1 MTQQTTKRTF
11 DASASALAFPL
22 GGIGTGN
29 VSLGARGDLRDWEI
43 FNRPAKGNLLPNT
56 FFALYAKPEGE
67 KAQVRVLEGPI
78 APPHTL
84 SHGYHPI
91 TTAGLPRLAKSTFRG
106 EYPFAHINFEDAS
119 LPLETTLEAY
129 TPLIPLNPEDSG
141 IPCAILTY
149 TLRNTS
155 NKLVALTLAAS
166 IMNPVGGLRR
176 NVYDFIDAN
185 KKGKSVNEFRDAGS
199 YHGLYLHAEGID
211 SNDLEYGS
219 MSLVTDHKNLTTKR
233 AWRRGAWFDFLR
245 EFWDDF
251 AEDGLLTDLNYD
263 ELPKDGR
270 PDTASLG
277 IVDTLQPNES
287 KTYQFI
293 LSWHFPNRMAS
304 WERESSKTI
313 RNHYA
318 TRFDSAWSVAD
329 YVVKNLE
336 RLESETRKFHKALFD
351 TTLPSYVLDALSANI
366 VPLRSHTCFWTE
378 DGRFYGWEGCFDD
391 FGCCAGTCTH
401 VWSYAYTLAYL
412 FPSLERS
419 MRETEFLIET
429 EDDGYMTFRTF
440 KTFGEKFEWPSE
452 WGLQKPEPA
461 SDGQMGCI
469 LRVYREWQLCG
480 DKKWLESL
488 WDATKRAMFFA
499 SNHWDE
505 NNDGVLEGKQHNTYD
520 IDFYGPN
527 PLSSIYYLA
536 ALRAVEELAKVMNEP
551 DTAKRCHTAFVK
563 GSKTLD
569 KMLWNGEYYIQR
581 LEDVDQYPYQH
592 GKGCLSDQ
600 LLGQLHARVLGLGD
614 LLPARHVKKAVK
626 AIFKHNFR
634 KNFRDHVN
642 AQRTY
647 VLNDEAGLLLC
658 SWPDGG
664 QPKFPFVYSDEVWTG
679 IEYQVA
685 AHLIYEGWTKEGLK
699 IVKAVQDRHDGVK
712 RNPWNEVECGNHY
725 SRSMA
730 SWAVLLALSGFHCDL
745 GKNEMSF
752 APKLE
757 SSQDSFTTFWS
768 TGKGWG
774 IYSQEK
780 NSQGQWQP
788 KVEILAGDMTGVKV
802 SACGKTWTL

>member
-1 MTQQTTKRTF
+1 MTYQARLF
-11 DASASALAFPL
+11 DAHASSLAFPL

-29 VSLGARGDLRDWEI
+29 VSLGARGELRDWEL
-43 FNRPAKGNLLPNT
+43 FNTPAKNSLLPNT
-56 FFALYAKPEGE
+56 FFALYLKPEGE
-67 KAQVRVLEGPI
+67 KAISRVLEGPV

-91 TTAGLPRLAKSTFRG
+91 TTAGLPRLAKSTFKG
-106 EYPFAHINFEDAS
+106 EYPLAKVYFEDAS
-119 LPLETTLEAY
+119 LPLDIELEAY

-141 IPCAILTY
+141 IPCTILTY

-155 NKLVALTLAAS
+155 TKPVDLTLAGS

-176 NVYDFIDAN
+176 NAYDFLDPN
-185 KKGKSVNEFRDAGS
+185 RKGRSVNEFRETKTFS
-199 YHGLYLHAEGID
+199 GLYLHAEGLD
-211 SNDLEYGS
+211 ENDLNYGS
-219 MSLVTDHKNLTTKR
+219 MSLATEHKNLTVKP

-251 AEDGLLTDLNYD
+251 STDGRLTDLEYS
-263 ELPKDGR
+263 ELAKDAR

-277 IVDTLQPNES
+277 LIDTLQAGETKS
-287 KTYQFI
+287 YTFV
-293 LSWHFPNRMAS
+293 LSWYFPNRMAS
-304 WERESSKTI
+304 WQRESDKII

-318 TRFDSAWSVAD
+318 TRFENAWAVAD
-329 YVVKNLE
+329 YVFKHQA
-336 RLESETRKFHKALFD
+336 RLESETRRFHKALFD
-351 TTLPSYVLDALSANI
+351 TTLPSYVIDALSANI

-419 MRETEFLIET
+419 MRETEFLLET
-429 EDDGYMTFRTF
+429 EADGYMTFRTF
-440 KTFGEKFEWPSE
+440 KTFGETFEWPSE
-452 WGLQKPEPA
+452 WGMQKPEAA

-480 DKKWLESL
+480 NKAWLEPLWKPVKRSL
-488 WDATKRAMFFA
+488 FFAIHHWDA
-499 SNHWDE
+499 NE
-505 NNDGVLEGKQHNTYD
+505 DGVLEGKQHNTYD

-527 PLSSIYYLA
+527 PLSSVYYLA
-536 ALRAVEELAKVMNEP
+536 ALRATEELAKVMDDAE
-551 DTAKRCHTAFVK
+551 TEKRCRHLFEK
-563 GSKTLD
+563 GSQHLD
-569 KMLWNGEYYIQR
+569 ALLWNGEYFIQK
-581 LEDVDQYPYQH
+581 LEDVDAYPYQH

-600 LLGQLHARVLGLGD
+600 LLGQLHAKVLGLGD
-614 LLPARHVKKAVK
+614 LLPAEHVKQAVK
-626 AIFKHNFR
+626 SIYHYNYLADFR
-634 KNFRDHVN
+634 NHVN

-658 SWPDGG
+658 SWPQGG

-685 AHLIYEGWTKEGLK
+685 AHLIFEGWTDEGLK
-699 IVKAVQDRHDGVK
+699 LVKTVQDRHDGIK

-730 SWAVLLALSGFHCDL
+730 SWAVLLALSGFHCDMA
-745 GKNEMSF
+745 KHTMSF
-752 APKLE
+752 EPRLE
-757 SSQDSFTTFWS
+757 TSETSFTCFWS
-768 TGKGWG
+768 TAKGWG
-774 IYSQEK
+774 TYTQEK
-780 NSQGQWQP
+780 DAKGNWQA
-788 KVEILAGDMTGVKV
+788 KVEVLAGDMSGVKV

>member
-1 MTQQTTKRTF
+1 MVLDSSKRSF
-11 DASASALAFPL
+11 NASASALAFPL

-56 FFALYAKPEGE
+56 FFALYAKAEGE
-67 KAQVRVLEGPI
+67 KAQARVLEGPI

-106 EYPFAHINFEDAS
+106 EYPFANIHFEDAS
-119 LPLETTLEAY
+119 MPLQVDLEAY

-141 IPCAILTY
+141 IPCTILTY

-155 NKLVALTLAAS
+155 NKPVSLTLAGS
-166 IMNPVGGLRR
+166 VMNPVGGLRR
-176 NVYDFIDAN
+176 NVYDFVDAN
-185 KKGKSVNEFRDAGS
+185 HKGKSINEFRDSGN
-199 YHGLYLHAEGID
+199 YRGLYLHADGID
-211 SNDLEYGS
+211 AKDLDYGS
-219 MSLVTDHKNLTTKR
+219 MSLVTDHQNLTVKP

-251 AEDGLLTDLNYD
+251 SDDGLLTDLNYS

-277 IVDTLQPNES
+277 IVATLQAGES
-287 KTYQFI
+287 KSYCFI
-293 LSWHFPNRMAS
+293 LSWYFPNRMAS
-304 WERESSKTI
+304 WEREATKTI
-313 RNHYA
+313 RNKYA

-329 YVVKNLE
+329 YVIKDMG
-336 RLESETRKFHKALFD
+336 RLESETRTFHKSLFE

-366 VPLRSHTCFWTE
+366 APLRSHTCFWTE
-378 DGRFYGWEGCFDD
+378 DNRFYGWEGCFDD

-419 MRETEFLIET
+419 MRDTEFLIET
-429 EDDGYMTFRTF
+429 EDDGYMTFRTYQ
-440 KTFGEKFEWPSE
+440 TFGEKFEWPSE
-452 WGLQKPEPA
+452 WGVQKPEPA
-461 SDGQMGCI
+461 SDGQMGCV
-469 LRVYREWQLCG
+469 LRVYREWQLSG
-480 DKKWLESL
+480 DRKWLESL
-488 WDATKRAMFFA
+488 WPATKRAMFFA
-499 SNHWDE
+499 SAHWDA
-505 NNDGVLEGKQHNTYD
+505 NDDGVLEGKQHNTYD

-527 PLSSIYYLA
+527 PLSTIYYLA

-551 DTAKRCHTAFVK
+551 DTAKRCRTAFEK
-563 GSKTLD
+563 GSKNLD
-569 KMLWNGEYYIQR
+569 KMLWNGDYYIQK
-581 LEDVDQYPYQH
+581 LEDVNAYPYQH
-592 GKGCLSDQ
+592 GEGCLSDQ
-600 LLGQLHARVLGLGD
+600 LLGQLHARVLNLGD
-614 LLPARHVKKAVK
+614 LLPAKHVKQAVK
-626 AIFKHNFR
+626 AIYIHNFR
-634 KNFRDHVN
+634 ENFRDHVN

-658 SWPDGG
+658 SWPHGG

-699 IVKAVQDRHDGVK
+699 IVKSVQDRHDGTR

-730 SWAVLLALSGFHCDL
+730 SWAVLLALSGFQCDL

-752 APKLE
+752 EPRLE
-757 SSQDSFTTFWS
+757 PSQSSFTTFWS
-768 TGKGWG
+768 TGRGWG
-774 IYSQEK
+774 TYTQDKDANE
-780 NSQGQWQP
+780 QWQATV
-788 KVEILAGDMTGVKV
+788 KVLGGDMKGVNV
-802 SACGKTWTL
+802 SACGKIWTL

>member
-1 MTQQTTKRTF
+1 MSYKPRLF
-11 DASASALAFPL
+11 DAKASSLAFPL

-43 FNRPAKGNLLPNT
+43 FNTPAKGNLLPNT
-56 FFALYAKPEGE
+56 FFALYVKPEGE
-67 KAQVRVLEGPI
+67 ASITRVLEGPLT
-78 APPHTL
+78 PPHTL

-91 TTAGLPRLAKSTFRG
+91 TTAGLPRLAKSTFTG
-106 EYPFAHINFEDAS
+106 EYPFAKVQFEDDS
-119 LPLETTLEAY
+119 LPLKISLEAY

-155 NKLVALTLAAS
+155 SKPVALTLAGS
-166 IMNPVGGLRR
+166 MMNPVGGLRR
-176 NVYDFIDAN
+176 NVYDFVDAN
-185 KKGKSVNEFRDAGS
+185 KKGKSINEFRGTES
-199 YHGLYLHAEGID
+199 FRGLYLHADGVDE
-211 SNDLEYGS
+211 SDLDYGS
-219 MSLVTDHKNLTTKR
+219 MSLTTDHVNLTVKP

-251 AEDGLLTDLNYD
+251 SEDGLLKNLNYTD
-263 ELPKDGR
+263 LPKDGR

-277 IVDTLQPNES
+277 LVDNLQAGES
-287 KTYQFI
+287 KQYRFV
-293 LSWHFPNRMAS
+293 LSWYFPNRMAS
-304 WERESSKTI
+304 WQRESNKTI

-318 TRFDSAWSVAD
+318 TRFTDAWAVAD
-329 YVVKNLE
+329 YVFKNAQS
-336 RLESETRKFHKALFD
+336 LESQTRTFHKALFD
-351 TTLPSYVLDALSANI
+351 SSLPSYVLDALSSNI

-419 MRETEFLIET
+419 MRDTEFLIET

-452 WGLQKPEPA
+452 WGMQKPEAA

-480 DKKWLESL
+480 DKVWLKKL

-499 SNHWDE
+499 VSHWD
-505 NNDGVLEGKQHNTYD
+505 NNEDGVLEGKQHNTYD

-536 ALRAVEELAKVMNEP
+536 ALRATEELAKVMNDAES
-551 DTAKRCHTAFVK
+551 AQRCRELFEK
-563 GSKTLD
+563 GRNNVDAL
-569 KMLWNGEYYIQR
+569 LWNGEYYIQK

-592 GKGCLSDQ
+592 GLGCLSDQ
-600 LLGQLHARVLGLGD
+600 LLGQLHATALGLGD
-614 LLPARHVKKAVK
+614 LLPAEHVKQAVK
-626 AIFKHNFR
+626 SIYKYNYLSDFR
-634 KNFRDHVN
+634 NHVN

-647 VLNDEAGLLLC
+647 VLNDEAGLVLC
-658 SWPDGG
+658 SWPQGG

-685 AHLIYEGWTKEGLK
+685 AHLIYEGWTDEGLK
-699 IVKAVQDRHDGVK
+699 IVKTVQDRHDGIR

-752 APKLE
+752 APRLE
-757 SSQDSFTTFWS
+757 SAQARFTTFWS
-768 TGKGWG
+768 TAKGWG
-774 IYSQEK
+774 TYTQEK
-780 NSQGQWQP
+780 DGQGVWQP
-788 KVEILAGDMTGVKV
+788 KVKVLAGNMTGVSV
-802 SACGKTWTL
+802 SACGKSWNL

>member
-1 MTQQTTKRTF
+1 MTYKPRTF
-11 DASASALAFPL
+11 GASASALAFPL

-91 TTAGLPRLAKSTFRG
+91 TTAGLPRLAKSSFRG
-106 EYPFAHINFEDAS
+106 EYPFAWINFEDPS
-119 LPLETTLEAY
+119 LPLEVELEAY

-155 NKLVALTLAAS
+155 SKPVALTLAGS

-176 NVYDFIDAN
+176 NVYDFVDAN
-185 KKGKSVNEFRDAGS
+185 SKGKSINEFRDAGN
-199 YHGLYLHAEGID
+199 YRGLYQHANGID
-211 SNDLEYGS
+211 ANDLEYGS
-219 MSLVTDHKNLTTKR
+219 LSLVTDHQNLTVKP

-251 AEDGLLTDLNYD
+251 SEDGLLTNLNYD

-277 IVDTLQPNES
+277 LVDTLQSGES
-287 KTYQFI
+287 KTYRFI
-293 LSWHFPNRMAS
+293 LSWHFPNRLAS
-304 WERESSKTI
+304 WEREATKTI

-318 TRFDSAWSVAD
+318 IRFDSAWSVAD
-329 YVVKNLE
+329 YVFKNIV
-336 RLESETRKFHKALFD
+336 RLEFQTRTFHKSLFD

-378 DGRFYGWEGCFDD
+378 DDRFYGWEGCFDD

-429 EDDGYMTFRTF
+429 EEDGYMTFRTF

-452 WGLQKPEPA
+452 WGAQKPEPA
-461 SDGQMGCI
+461 SDGQMGCV

-480 DKKWLESL
+480 DRAWLESL

-499 SNHWDE
+499 STHWDE

-536 ALRAVEELAKVMNEP
+536 ALRAVEDLAKVMNDP
-551 DTAKRCHTAFVK
+551 DTAQRCRTAFEK

-569 KMLWNGEYYIQR
+569 KMLWNGDYYIQK
-581 LEDVDQYPYQH
+581 LEDVDVFPYQH
-592 GKGCLSDQ
+592 SEGCLSDQ
-600 LLGQLHARVLGLGD
+600 LLGQLHARVLNLGD
-614 LLPARHVKKAVK
+614 LLPAKHVKKAVK
-626 AIFKHNFR
+626 SIYKHNFR

-647 VLNDEAGLLLC
+647 VLNNEAGLLLC
-658 SWPDGG
+658 SWPNGG

-679 IEYQVA
+679 VEYQVA

-699 IVKAVQDRHDGVK
+699 IIKAVQDRHDGIK
-712 RNPWNEVECGNHY
+712 RNPWNEVECGHHY

-752 APKLE
+752 EPRP
-757 SSQDSFTTFWS
+757 SRDSFTTFWS
-768 TGKGWG
+768 TAKGWG
-774 IYSQEK
+774 IYTQEK
-780 NSQGQWQP
+780 DARGQWQP
-788 KVEILAGDMTGVKV
+788 KVEVLAGDMTGVKV

>member
-1 MTQQTTKRTF
+1 MQDNRGTRF
-11 DASASALAFPL
+11 FNSAATALAFPL

-43 FNRPAKGNLLPNT
+43 FNTPAKGNLLPNT
-56 FFALYAKPEGE
+56 FFALYVKPEGE
-67 KAQVRVLEGPI
+67 SPTTRVLEGPI

-91 TTAGLPRLAKSTFRG
+91 TTAGLPRLENCTFRG
-106 EYPFAHINFEDAS
+106 EYPFAQIQFADTS
-119 LPLETTLEAY
+119 VPLEISLEAY
-129 TPLIPLNPEDSG
+129 TPLVPLNPEDSG
-141 IPCAILTY
+141 IPCAIFTY

-155 NKLVALTLAAS
+155 SKAVALTLAGS

-176 NVYDFIDAN
+176 NVYDFVEAN
-185 KKGKSVNEFRDAGS
+185 NRGKSINEFKSGQTFR
-199 YHGLYLHAEGID
+199 GLNLYADGID
-211 SNDLEYGS
+211 TNDLEYGS
-219 MSLVTDHKNLTTKR
+219 MSLTTDHSNLTVKP

-251 AEDGLLTDLNYD
+251 SEDGLLTDLNYTD
-263 ELPKDGR
+263 LPKDGR

-277 IVDTLQPNES
+277 LVDTLEAGET
-287 KTYQFI
+287 KTYRFV
-293 LSWHFPNRMAS
+293 LTWFFPNRMAS
-304 WERESSKTI
+304 WQRASDKVI

-318 TRFDSAWSVAD
+318 QRFDNAWTVAE
-329 YVVKNLE
+329 YVYTNQQ
-336 RLESETRKFHKALFD
+336 RLESETRSFHRALFD

-429 EDDGYMTFRTF
+429 EDDGYMTFRTYQ
-440 KTFGEKFEWPSE
+440 TFGETFEWPSE
-452 WGLQKPEPA
+452 WGMQKPEAA

-480 DKKWLESL
+480 DKVWLEQL
-488 WDATKRAMFFA
+488 WDATRRAMLFA
-499 SNHWDE
+499 VSQWDRNE
-505 NNDGVLEGKQHNTYD
+505 DGVLEGKQHNTYD

-527 PLSSIYYLA
+527 PLSSMYYLA
-536 ALRAVEELAKVMNEP
+536 ALRATEELAKVMNDSE
-551 DTAKRCHTAFVK
+551 TIQRCRSLFEK
-563 GSKTLD
+563 GSKNLD
-569 KMLWNGEYYIQR
+569 ALLWNGEYYIQK

-592 GKGCLSDQ
+592 GLGCLSDQ
-600 LLGQLHARVLGLGD
+600 LLGQLHATVLGLGD
-614 LLPARHVKKAVK
+614 LLPAEHVKQ
-626 AIFKHNFR
+626 AIKSIYDYNYLPSFR
-634 KNFRDHVN
+634 KHVN

-647 VLNDEAGLLLC
+647 VLNDEAGLVLC
-658 SWPDGG
+658 SWPHGG

-685 AHLIYEGWTKEGLK
+685 AHLIYEGFIEQGLTV
-699 IVKAVQDRHDGVK
+699 VKTVQDRHDGIR

-730 SWAVLLALSGFHCDL
+730 SWAVLLALSGFHCEL
-745 GKNEMSF
+745 GKNEMRF
-752 APKLE
+752 EPKVE
-757 SSQDSFTTFWS
+757 PSQEVFTTIWS
-768 TGKGWG
+768 TSRGWG
-774 IYSQEK
+774 IYSQQKEPH
-780 NSQGQWQP
+780 GDWQP
-788 KVEILAGDMTGVKV
+788 SIDVLGGDMTGVKV
-802 SACGKTWTL
+802 TACGKTWEL

>member
-1 MTQQTTKRTF
+1 MTYKPRSF

-43 FNRPAKGNLLPNT
+43 FNKPAKGNLLPNT
-56 FFALYAKPEGE
+56 FFALYAKAEGE
-67 KAQVRVLEGPI
+67 KAQTRVLEGPS

-106 EYPFAHINFEDAS
+106 DYPFSWIKFEDPS
-119 LPLETTLEAY
+119 LPLEIELEAY
-129 TPLIPLNPEDSG
+129 TPLIPLSPEDSG

-149 TLRNTS
+149 TLCNTS
-155 NKLVALTLAAS
+155 NKPVALTIAGS

-176 NVYDFIDAN
+176 NVYDFVGAN
-185 KKGKSVNEFRDAGS
+185 HKGKSINEFRDAGN
-199 YHGLYLHAEGID
+199 YRGLYLHADGID
-211 SNDLEYGS
+211 ASDLDYGS
-219 MSLVTDHKNLTTKR
+219 MSLITDHQNLTVKP

-251 AEDGLLTDLNYD
+251 SDDGLLTDLNYS

-277 IVDTLQPNES
+277 IVDTLQAGES
-287 KTYQFI
+287 KSYRFI
-293 LSWHFPNRMAS
+293 LTWYFPNRLAS
-304 WERESSKTI
+304 WEREGTKTI
-313 RNHYA
+313 RNQYA
-318 TRFDSAWSVAD
+318 TRFESAWSVAD

-336 RLESETRKFHKALFD
+336 RLESETRSFYKALFD
-351 TTLPSYVLDALSANI
+351 TSLPSYVLDALSANI
-366 VPLRSHTCFWTE
+366 VPLRSHTCFWLE

-419 MRETEFLIET
+419 MRDTEFLIET
-429 EDDGYMTFRTF
+429 EDDGYMTFRTY

-452 WGLQKPEPA
+452 WGVQKPEPA

-480 DKKWLESL
+480 DRAWLESL
-488 WDATKRAMFFA
+488 WPATKRAMFFA
-499 SNHWDE
+499 STYWDA
-505 NNDGVLEGKQHNTYD
+505 NDDGVLEGKQHNTYD

-551 DTAKRCHTAFVK
+551 DTAQRCQTAFEK
-563 GSKTLD
+563 GSKNLD
-569 KMLWNGEYYIQR
+569 TMLWNGEYFIQR
-581 LEDVDQYPYQH
+581 LEDVNAYPYQH
-592 GKGCLSDQ
+592 GEGCLSDQ
-600 LLGQLHARVLGLGD
+600 LLGQLHARALNLGD
-614 LLPARHVKKAVK
+614 LLPAEHVKQAVK
-626 AIFKHNFR
+626 AIYKHNFR
-634 KNFRDHVN
+634 ENFRDHVN

-658 SWPDGG
+658 SWPHGG

-685 AHLIYEGWTKEGLK
+685 AYLIYEGWIEEGSR
-699 IVKAVQDRHDGVK
+699 IVKSVQDRHDGVK
-712 RNPWNEVECGNHY
+712 RNPWNEVECGHHY

-730 SWAVLLALSGFHCDL
+730 SWAVLLAFSGFHCDL

-752 APKLE
+752 EPRLE

-774 IYSQEK
+774 TYHQQK
-780 NSQGQWQP
+780 DSQGVWQA
-788 KVEILAGDMTGVKV
+788 KVDVLGGNMTGIKV
-802 SACGKTWTL
+802 TACGKTWTL